1 MSSTLRTVVVKLF
14 YFFFKVVK
22 NLKIFWTRW
31 ERYFGDHGFSSLV
44 NIAHFTNSHVEA
56 LYLWKDLC
64 SWKNQK
70 RKVVIS
76 KKMGPKKKE
85 RYHSVKKRKKNPF
98 EKATNAGGAP
108 RRRRFRTKKSP
119 SNQNLPFVMLK
130 TRFPFRYAS
139 ISQQL
144 SRIVIWKAV
153 CRLAV
158 WLLFTF
164 CSFFYFCRG
173 FGLCHRQLCSLLCL
187 VPRRSTE
194 RWRLKKENVSAMSY
208 FSREILIYRH
218 WRLKVNFA
226 RAAASDTR

>member
-64 SWKNQK
+64 SWKNQN

-187 VPRRSTE
+187 SPRRFTE

>member
-1 MSSTLRTVVVKLF
+1 MLKTIFKIFKKKLLSSTLRTVVVKHF

-85 RYHSVKKRKKNPF
+85 RYHSVKKRKKIPLRKRLMLAELHADADF
-98 EKATNAGGAP
+98 EQRS
-108 RRRRFRTKKSP
+108 RRQTKLCHTSCWK
-119 SNQNLPFVMLK
+119 LGFLFVM
-130 TRFPFRYAS
+130 
-139 ISQQL
+139 Q
-144 SRIVIWKAV
+144 
-153 CRLAV
+153 
-158 WLLFTF
+158 
-164 CSFFYFCRG
+164 
-173 FGLCHRQLCSLLCL
+173 
-187 VPRRSTE
+187 
-194 RWRLKKENVSAMSY
+194 VSANNC
-208 FSREILIYRH
+208 RE
-218 WRLKVNFA
+218 
-226 RAAASDTR
+226 S